1 MFNTIIIILEAEAI
15 TLHTLV
21 INVLNIIQV
30 TFIFAPVSFGFVSN
44 PMYIPNPS
52 VHRVCMLAGWLLHF
66 NFAGPP
72 SSPVLPEI
80 SRIVYQWHEI
90 FLYGLGQWGRD
101 TNSVSI
107 HLKFIGNTFKS
118 SESTKRHHSHSISV
132 IEKRSWVVLSK
143 NGSNFFPRPFQRL

>member
-52 VHRVCMLAGWLLHF
+52 VHRVCMLAGWLLHL
-66 NFAGPP
+66 A
-72 SSPVLPEI
+72 VLCQKF
-80 SRIVYQWHEI
+80 R
-90 FLYGLGQWGRD
+90 GLFTSD
-101 TNSVSI
+101 M
-107 HLKFIGNTFKS
+107 KFSYTG
-118 SESTKRHHSHSISV
+118 
-132 IEKRSWVVLSK
+132 
-143 NGSNFFPRPFQRL
+143 